1 MRLRTPESDR
11 ARSASE
17 TEPTADASSGKRLAK
32 HLLSAAGVLAFTYVV
47 LRVFG
52 PRDDV
57 PVQSVDEVRARA
69 AEAAPDGVRER
80 AEDALP
86 DGVRERAENA
96 VPDEIRSRAAD
107 AAPGTL
113 AQPVAEI
120 RDRAGEAVPDDAA
133 EIPIGEPGD
142 DESETDAEG
151 DTEASGDA
159 EESSGDAIDET
170 ATNAEYTDERSDEEI
185 AERAESNVQDEP
197 AEPGEMTVDE
207 DVADDLVDTDTDAE
221 VGSDRQSTDDSDE

>member
-32 HLLSAAGVLAFTYVV
+32 HLLSAAGILAFTYVV

-69 AEAAPDGVRER
+69 AEAA
-80 AEDALP
+80 P

-159 EESSGDAIDET
+159 EESGGDAIDET